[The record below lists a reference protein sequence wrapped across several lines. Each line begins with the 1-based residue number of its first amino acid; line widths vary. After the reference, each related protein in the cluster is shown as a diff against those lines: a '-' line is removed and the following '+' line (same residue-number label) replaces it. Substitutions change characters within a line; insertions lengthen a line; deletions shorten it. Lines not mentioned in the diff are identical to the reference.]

1 MRQWRKAVGFST
13 SNVGTHVVTAGGSH
27 RVSPR
32 WWARWRHA
40 ATVAI
45 GLLVA
50 ATSMAACS
58 DGGASGEPA
67 GQLATT
73 PGTNPATRGD
83 GAHGPLE
90 GPTNGDDIGVAMMRS
105 KPGEVSAYG
114 SFYICARTADT
125 VTIKDLEPVAT
136 TGALTVDRF
145 GVASKP
151 RASSS
156 LSPGHPLTRLYKPA
170 AGYQIEPSCAADRRY
185 DVGIEVVRNG
195 PGDASMDG
203 IRVIYEAAGH
213 TYTDQWPVHITL
225 CDPTENDHQDQHCQ

>member
-1 MRQWRKAVGFST
+1 MGFST
-13 SNVGTHVVTAGGSH
+13 SLVGTHVVTAGESH

-32 WWARWRHA
+32 WWARRRHA
-40 ATVAI
+40 AAAAT

-50 ATSMAACS
+50 MASVAACS
-58 DGGASGEPA
+58 AGGTAAEPA
-67 GQLATT
+67 DQAATT
-73 PGTNPATRGD
+73 HRTNPATRGD
-83 GAHGPLE
+83 GGDGGLE

-105 KPGEVSAYG
+105 RLGEVSAYG

-125 VTIKDLEPVAT
+125 LTVKDLEPVTT
-136 TGALTVDRF
+136 TGALTVNRF

-151 RASSS
+151 RASDS

-170 AGYQIEPSCAADRRY
+170 AGYQIEPSCAADRHY

-213 TYTDQWPVHITL
+213 TYTDQWPVHIVL
-225 CDPTENDHQDQHCQ
+225 CDPTRNGHQNERC